1 MARFGD
7 GEVVAVHDGGPSDWF
22 AMEAQRRQP
31 SGRIG
36 PIIWGTIAFVLVAA
50 LGVSFLLSRQALS
63 DGKREAEDRAEQLTS
78 TVLRAALTPET
89 TASDITGASYRELV
103 GRLQQE
109 VLSDDRVLRVRIW
122 KPNGDLIFSTDQR
135 DEVAEV
141 VRGEDVR
148 ILQAAA
154 DQTVSTVTEGP
165 VPTADGL
172 AGSEERLLETFVPLH
187 LANELSTSGVV
198 QIDHRYSVIEEE
210 ATRIW
215 RPTQLGLLIALGASM
230 ILLGFT
236 SVRGRRRVE
245 EPAEPRRVAA
255 PSAPAPGTTAAARKA
270 EERAAAAEKA
280 AREAERK
287 LKEAE
292 RQLAIVEQ
300 RIEEAD
306 KVGTAVSASVAKR
319 VEELELQVR
328 AEEAERERL
337 QAEAQRL
344 QSQLTRKEAELE
356 QAGAEVQRL
365 LATLSRKEGELAAVR
380 DGIQGVQAETERTRN
395 VVSSAQARAEE
406 AERRASEAEAAMA
419 ELRRIADGLEQRVTA
434 AEERAAQAERRA
446 ADAERTAVQI
456 EARAR
461 AAEAAVAQASPTA
474 GPTAELAD
482 LESRLGSALAELE
495 DARSEL
501 GSKDEELAAMAAE
514 VGRVTSEMAARPSAA
529 ASDGSRVAEL
539 EARVRELEDQRRSD
553 VSELQRAHEML
564 ANTQAELTLATRK
577 LKEAEARAAE
587 AAIGAP
593 PEPVPEGVQEPAPP
607 RTTRRRGRREPVP
620 EPEPS
625 EPVGVEPEPAAER
638 PAAAA
643 SAEPAPAGSVEE
655 EPADLGEPELG
666 EEGLSLRERLTRAA
680 AARHRTLGKPD
691 A

>member
-1 MARFGD
+1 MMEGRHTG
-7 GEVVAVHDGGPSDWF
+7 SS
-22 AMEAQRRQP
+22 MEAQRGQP
-31 SGRIG
+31 SGRMG
-36 PIIWGTIAFVLVAA
+36 PIIWGTIASVLVVA

-63 DGKREAEDRAEQLTS
+63 DGKREAEDRAEQLTD
-78 TVLRAALTPET
+78 TVLRGALTPET
-89 TASDITGASYRELV
+89 TSSEITGASYRALV

-109 VLSDDRVLRVRIW
+109 VLSDDRVVRVRIW

-141 VRGEDVR
+141 VEDDDVR

-165 VPTADGL
+165 VQTADGL

-215 RPTQLGLLIALGASM
+215 RPTQLGLLIALGVSM
-230 ILLGFT
+230 ILLVFT

-245 EPAEPRRVAA
+245 GPAEARRPAG
-255 PSAPAPGTTAAARKA
+255 PSAAGPATAAAARKA
-270 EERAAAAEKA
+270 EERATAAERA

-300 RIEEAD
+300 RIAEAEN
-306 KVGTAVSASVAKR
+306 VGTAVSASVAKR
-319 VEELELQVR
+319 VEELELQAR
-328 AEEAERERL
+328 AEEAERDRL

-344 QSQLTRKEAELE
+344 QSQLARKEAELG
-356 QAGAEVQRL
+356 QAAAEVQRL
-365 LATLSRKEGELAAVR
+365 LATLSRKEAELAAAR
-380 DGIQGVQAETERTRN
+380 EGIQGVQAESERSRD
-395 VVSSAQARAEE
+395 VVSSAQARTAE

-419 ELRRIADGLEQRVTA
+419 ELRRIAAGLEQRVTA

-446 ADAERTAVQI
+446 AEAERTAVEI

-461 AAEAAVAQASPTA
+461 AAEAAVAKGPSSA
-474 GPTAELAD
+474 GGSAELAD
-482 LESRLGSALAELE
+482 LEARLDAALAELE
-495 DARSEL
+495 DARSAL
-501 GSKDEELAAMAAE
+501 GSKDEELGAMAAE
-514 VGRVTSEMAARPSAA
+514 VGRLTSEMAAAPSAA

-564 ANTQAELTLATRK
+564 ANTQAELTQATRR

-587 AAIGAP
+587 ASVGAP
-593 PEPVPEGVQEPAPP
+593 PEPLSEGVQEPTPA
-607 RTTRRRGRREPVP
+607 RTARRRGRREPVP
-620 EPEPS
+620 EPEPV
-625 EPVGVEPEPAAER
+625 EPVGIEPEPAAER
-638 PAAAA
+638 PAAA
-643 SAEPAPAGSVEE
+643 SAAPAPAGVGSVEE
-655 EPADLGEPELG
+655 EPGDLGEPELE

-680 AARHRTLGKPD
+680 AARHRTLGKPEP
-691 A
+691 